1 MRTFHLAVLIAA
13 VVAAPVQVYA
23 APSRDTT
30 AVSVDTYTPAVSAST
45 QRQNVPTPPADPVG
59 VLIATGTAFAA
70 TAGLGALKKYTTI
83 ADTAIGNFIKPV
95 QPWLVMA
102 LSVAMPL
109 LIHGTPNVPDP
120 SVLVAAPTATLVA
133 VGAAEA
139 LRRYF
144 PKAT

>member
-1 MRTFHLAVLIAA
+1 MRVLHLAVLVA
-13 VVAAPVQVYA
+13 VMAAPAHAYA
-23 APSRDTT
+23 TPRHDTPG
-30 AVSVDTYTPAVSAST
+30 VN
-45 QRQNVPTPPADPVG
+45 QRQETQTPPADPVG